1 MNVEW
6 KGRVR
11 YAPMLQAQREHRERV
26 IAGEAPGV
34 LWLLEHEPVVTLG
47 RRGGVV
53 DRVAAAEAGYEV
65 VETERGGLATV
76 HEPGQLV
83 GYLIADIH
91 KPGVRRT
98 VEALE
103 DGIIGWLAG
112 EGVHAGRREGFPG
125 VWVGEEK
132 ICAVGLNVRMGVT
145 LHGFA
150 LNLVNDLRGFRL
162 IVPCGITDGGV
173 TSLARVRGGAPA
185 PALAAHDVAA
195 SVLDALRGIS

>member
-1 MNVEW
+1 MIVEW

-11 YAPMLQAQREHRERV
+11 YAPMLQAQREYRERV
-26 IAGEAPGV
+26 IAGEAPSA

-53 DRVAAAEAGYEV
+53 DTEAAAAAGYDV

-83 GYLIADIH
+83 GYLIADIR
-91 KPGVRRT
+91 KPGIRRV

-103 DGIIGWLAG
+103 DGIIAWLGG
-112 EGVHAGRREGFPG
+112 EGIVAGRREGYPG
-125 VWVGEEK
+125 VWVGAEK

-173 TSLARVRGGAPA
+173 TTLARVRGFAPA
-185 PALAAHDVAA
+185 PALVAHEVAA
-195 SVLDALRGIS
+195 SVLDALGGIS